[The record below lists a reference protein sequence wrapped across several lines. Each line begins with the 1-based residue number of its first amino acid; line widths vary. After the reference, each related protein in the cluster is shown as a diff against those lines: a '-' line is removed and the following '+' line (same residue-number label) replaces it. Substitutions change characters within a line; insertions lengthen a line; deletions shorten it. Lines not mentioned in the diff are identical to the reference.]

1 MVSLKLLATIRP
13 KELATNQIALGKG
26 TFTATS
32 WNAARRRWQP
42 VHDGRGTRCRNR
54 KAD

>member
-1 MVSLKLLATIRP
+1 MASLKLMATIRL
-13 KELATNQIALGKG
+13 KELATHQVTLGKG

-54 KAD
+54 KVD